1 MVDSKFRCLHI
12 SDVHWRG
19 LTRHEEYKESFQ
31 ALFDIAKKLNP
42 NAIFIGGDIVHS
54 KTQGISPELI
64 DCLIW
69 WFKGLAEVAP
79 THVILGNHDGLIL
92 NKHRQDAIS
101 PILTALDNPNIFLYK
116 KSGTYPIHGIDGFN
130 WSVFSCFDEENWDK
144 VEPIEG
150 EVNIA
155 TFHGGV
161 NGSTT
166 DIDWNIEGDV
176 DIEFFNKFE
185 FTFLGDIHKLQYLD
199 KDKRIAY
206 PGSTIQQNYGED
218 PGKGFLFWEIDDK
231 DNYKSTF
238 YEVPFSR
245 PFVTIEWNGDFG
257 ETLRDAQNYPDKARF
272 RVRAKAPITQA
283 EIKQLHNALKEEK
296 NASEIVFKYENA
308 LQTQEISTTAGKFF
322 KKDLRDPATHMA
334 FLKEYYADVEI
345 SDEEWEKIES
355 IVSRYVALA
364 GKTNN
369 PRNIKWS
376 VKRLEFD
383 NTFSYGKNNVVDFEK
398 VTGITGIFG
407 KNRAGKSSIPGTLM
421 FGLYNTTDRGAMSNL
436 HVINMRKGHCL
447 ARVMLSA
454 NGKDYK
460 IERQATRKTNRAGV
474 ESAVTHLNLSQIDEL
489 GVEVK
494 DLNGEQRRETE
505 KVLRQIV
512 GTPEDFLM
520 TSLASQGEMNNFI
533 KNKATQRKAILT
545 KFLDLEIYDDMSAH
559 IKDDASEVK
568 ALLKNAPDRD
578 WDVLIDVEKAEKRR
592 NEVKRK
598 SVEDS
603 LTKLRL
609 RLQEL
614 KIAVATNDKGLV
626 TKADIDN
633 HVQVLNDSKESLK
646 NLSEKSDGLLQKVR
660 DFESKLASVQT
671 IKDQFPIDDLR
682 ERKSALTDLE
692 TTLKDLQH
700 AKDLEKQLLESQKKL
715 AKKLEPC
722 DCFDHLPTCDYVKN
736 SDKHKKQM
744 DKQMIKHDDA
754 KEKVRAAQKSLR
766 VMQKENLE
774 EKIEKYDRVLQK
786 ENEMRIDLGKVRL
799 ELSQTNNKKKILS
812 EQVDA
817 SELELTSMRARVSS
831 SDEAEK
837 ISMIKKQV
845 SNLNT
850 RINTEDAERIS
861 LTSEITKS
869 ETEIKRLEDEKDE
882 YADLIKRWRIFN
894 LVENAFS
901 KKGIPLQIIASQLPL
916 INEEISKILQG
927 VTGFTVELETKPG
940 SNDMQ
945 VYINYGDSRRIIEC
959 GSGMEKMMASLA
971 IRVALINI
979 SSLPKT
985 DLLVIDEGFGA
996 LDDTNIEACS
1006 RLLDSLKKWF
1016 KNIMVISHVDAVKDA
1031 VDNVLEITQFEKN
1044 AKVVHE

>member
-1 MVDSKFRCLHI
+1 MSSSKFRCLHI

-31 ALFDIAKKLNP
+31 ALFDIAKGLKP

-69 WFKGLAEVAP
+69 WFKGLADVAP

-116 KSGTYPIHGIDGFN
+116 KSGTYPIHGVPGFN
-130 WSVFSCFDEENWDK
+130 WSVFSCFDEENWEK
-144 VEPIEG
+144 VEPIPG
-150 EVNIA
+150 DINIA

-166 DIDWNIEGDV
+166 DIDWNIDGDV
-176 DIEFFNKFE
+176 DADFFEKFD

-199 KDKRIAY
+199 KEKRIAY

-218 PGKGFLFWEIDDK
+218 PGKGFLFWEIDDR
-231 DNYKSTF
+231 DTYKSTF

-245 PFVTIEWNGDFG
+245 PFVTVEWNGEIA
-257 ETLRDAQNYPDKARF
+257 ETLREANLYPDKARF

-296 NASEIVFKYENA
+296 IASEIVFKYENA
-308 LQTQEISTTAGKFF
+308 LQTQEISTSSGKFF
-322 KKDLRDPATHMA
+322 KKDLRDPATHMT

-345 SDEEWEKIES
+345 SDDEWEKLES

-447 ARVMLSA
+447 ARVLLSA

-460 IERQATRKTNRAGV
+460 VERQATRKTNRAGV
-474 ESAVTHLNLSQIDEL
+474 ESAVTHLNLSQVDEL
-489 GVEVK
+489 GVEIK

-578 WDVLIDVEKAEKRR
+578 WDVLIDTEKSEKRR
-592 NEVKRK
+592 NEAKRK

-603 LTKLRL
+603 LAKLRL

-633 HVQVLNDSKESLK
+633 HVQVLSESKESLK
-646 NLSEKSDGLLQKVR
+646 NLTEKSSSLLEKVR
-660 DFESKLASVQT
+660 DFENKLTAVQT
-671 IKDQFPIDDLR
+671 VKEQFPIDDLR
-682 ERKSALTDLE
+682 DRKLALQDLE
-692 TTLKDLQH
+692 NTLKDLQH
-700 AKDLEKQLLESQKKL
+700 SKDLEKQMLESQKKL
-715 AKKLEPC
+715 SKKLEPC
-722 DCFDHLPTCDYVKN
+722 DCFEHLPSCEYVKN
-736 SDKHKKQM
+736 SAKHKKQIE
-744 DKQMIKHDDA
+744 KQMTKLEDA
-754 KEKVRAAQKSLR
+754 KDKVRAAQKSLR
-766 VMQKENLE
+766 VMQKENLD
-774 EKIEKYDRVLQK
+774 EKIEKYDRILQK
-786 ENEMRIDLGKVRL
+786 ENEMRIDMGKVRL
-799 ELSQTNNKKKILS
+799 DLNQTNNKKKILS
-812 EQVDA
+812 DQVDS

-837 ISMIKKQV
+837 ISAIKRQV
-845 SNLNT
+845 EDLNT

-869 ETEIKRLEDEKDE
+869 ETEIKRLEEEKDE
-882 YADLIKRWRIFN
+882 YAELIKKWRIFS

-927 VTGFTVELETKPG
+927 VVGFTVELETKPG

-945 VYINYGDSRRIIEC
+945 IYINYGDSRRIIEC

-1016 KNIMVISHVDAVKDA
+1016 KNIMIISHVDAVKDA

-1044 AKVVHE
+1044 ARVVHE